1 MKKFLALFFVTTFSA
16 SSFAQSYS
24 DLFTTYKPAPT
35 VPNGS
40 VYVPK
45 MEVMDPSKYTQ
56 KRRSQAEE
64 QLQIITGVYV
74 KNGQFRS
81 IKMKAMVSDLGQV
94 VIKAYYNN
102 QQWWNCGSY
111 ASSNPFN
118 VPERLKDMCEYEVY
132 LTGIGKVYF

>member
-1 MKKFLALFFVTTFSA
+1 MKKFFVLFSATMLSA

-56 KRRSQAEE
+56 KQRNQAEA
-64 QLQIITGVYV
+64 QLQIVTGVYV

-81 IKMKAMVSDLGQV
+81 IKMKAMVSDLGEV

-102 QQWWNCGSY
+102 QRWWNCGSY
-111 ASSNPFN
+111 ASSNSVN
-118 VPERLKDMCEYEVY
+118 IPERLMDMCEYEVY
-132 LTGIGKVYF
+132 LSGIGKVYF

>member
-1 MKKFLALFFVTTFSA
+1 MKKFFVLFSA
-16 SSFAQSYS
+16 TMLSVSSFAQSYN

-45 MEVMDPSKYTQ
+45 MEVMDPSITQ
-56 KRRSQAEE
+56 KRRNQAEE
-64 QLQIITGVYV
+64 QLQFITGVYV

-81 IKMKAMVSDLGQV
+81 IKMKAMISDLGQV

-102 QQWWNCGSY
+102 QRWWNCGSY
-111 ASSNPFN
+111 ASSCGYN
-118 VPERLKDMCEYEVY
+118 VPERLKDMCEYEVH
-132 LTGIGKVYF
+132 LSGIGTVYF

>member
-1 MKKFLALFFVTTFSA
+1 M
-16 SSFAQSYS
+16 
-24 DLFTTYKPAPT
+24 FTTYKPAPT
-35 VPNGS
+35 IPNGS

-45 MEVMDPSKYTQ
+45 MEVMDPSNIQ
-56 KRRSQAEE
+56 KRINQAEE

-81 IKMKAMVSDLGQV
+81 IKMKAMITEYEQV

-102 QQWWNCGSY
+102 QQWWRCSSS
-111 ASSNPFN
+111 ASSCGYN

-132 LTGIGKVYF
+132 LSGIGKVYF

>member
-1 MKKFLALFFVTTFSA
+1 MKKFLALFFVTAFSA

-24 DLFTTYKPAPT
+24 DLFTTYKPTPT

-45 MEVMDPSKYTQ
+45 MEIMNPSKYTQ

-81 IKMKAMVSDLGQV
+81 IKMKAMVSDFGQV

-102 QQWWNCGSY
+102 QQWWNCSSS
-111 ASSNPFN
+111 ASSCGYN

-132 LTGIGKVYF
+132 LSGIGKVYF

>member
-1 MKKFLALFFVTTFSA
+1 M
-16 SSFAQSYS
+16 
-24 DLFTTYKPAPT
+24 FTTYKPAPN
-35 VPNGS
+35 VPCGS
-40 VYVPK
+40 VYVLK

-56 KRRSQAEE
+56 KRRNQAEE

-74 KNGQFRS
+74 KGGQFRS
-81 IKMKAMVSDLGQV
+81 IKMKAMISDLGDV

-102 QQWWNCGSY
+102 QRWWNCSSS
-111 ASSNPFN
+111 ALSNPFN

>member
-74 KNGQFRS
+74 KNGQFR
-81 IKMKAMVSDLGQV
+81 
-94 VIKAYYNN
+94 
-102 QQWWNCGSY
+102 GSLVK
-111 ASSNPFN
+111 PC
-118 VPERLKDMCEYEVY
+118 V
-132 LTGIGKVYF
+132 